1 MTRQE
6 YNREASSQA
15 TCNWVEVRNKAAI
28 AAMQG
33 ILSNAGLVDG
43 QYDEGNRVIITISP
57 LVGEEQYCIPKPTIE
72 ELKEYNLKINK

>member
-33 ILSNAGLVDG
+33 ILSNCNGKL
-43 QYDEGNRVIITISP
+43 SP
-57 LVGEEQYCIPKPTIE
+57 LVFANTAKYAISFADALVKQLKGE
-72 ELKEYNLKINK
+72 

>member
-33 ILSNAGLVDG
+33 ILSNSTTQIHKNTAKNAIFFADELVK
-43 QYDEGNRVIITISP
+43 
-57 LVGEEQYCIPKPTIE
+57 LLKGE
-72 ELKEYNLKINK
+72 

>member
-15 TCNWVEVRNKAAI
+15 TCNWVEVRNQAAI

-33 ILSNAGLVDG
+33 MLANPNIVRD
-43 QYDEGNRVIITISP
+43 
-57 LVGEEQYCIPKPTIE
+57 PTINIE
-72 ELKEYNLKINK
+72 EVSVAYANALVKLLKEE